1 MAASRR
7 KSGYDKQQRASP
19 PVTALDSSAVKDC
32 KPTDQKPV
40 GTQAEEI
47 EPLDEK
53 SLEQVVRECP
63 L

>member
-7 KSGYDKQQRASP
+7 KPGYDKQQRASP
-19 PVTALDSSAVKDC
+19 SVAAGDSNAKDC
-32 KPTDQKPV
+32 KPTDRKPI

-53 SLEQVVRECP
+53 SLEQVVRDCP